1 MYNYIDSFITRNMQ
15 RKQYSNSDGLYRD
28 EYEK

>member
-15 RKQYSNSDGLYRD
+15 RKQCSNSGGLYRG